1 VIWLNP
7 AAWIAIAIVAAPVL
21 IHLLV
26 HRRAERFPF
35 PTLRFILPT
44 RLAAIRRH
52 VFDDIALLA
61 VRSAIIAAAVAA
73 CAGPLIVTPARRAS
87 WNARIA
93 RAIVVDGRTAARP
106 APPPGSEPSFR
117 SQRFEAV
124 STSDGIHR
132 AVAWLGAA
140 PPARRELVIAG
151 HLTIGSV
158 VEADIAGVPPEIG
171 IRFER
176 VGALPAERSVETAP
190 LLGPSGMLRRTV
202 TLSGKQTSVRDGH
215 DGTAVPPWPVD
226 IVAPPDARPSVD
238 AAIEAVL
245 SQYVWRPAPERRTR
259 LVVLDR
265 AGGPSTTVDADPI
278 RLAWMADAIA
288 RIARDAELQSE
299 GVRMPAGFADRRF
312 VTAPWQ
318 PLVAGGAGRPVVFAA
333 ASSGTLIVVSAAD
346 ADALVT
352 PLLLRSIANSVA
364 PAEDPAQSELLP
376 ISDGQL
382 RAWARPP
389 AAVTAP
395 RIDTVD
401 RDDRR
406 WLWGGVLMLLAA
418 EAWMRRARR
427 DAAEAIEQE
436 AARVA

>member
-26 HRRAERFPF
+26 HRHAERFPF

-44 RLAAIRRH
+44 RLASIRRH

-61 VRSAIIAAAVAA
+61 VRSAIIAAAVTAW
-73 CAGPLIVTPARRAS
+73 AGPLIVTPARRAS

-93 RAIVVDGRTAARP
+93 RAIVVDRGTADRP
-106 APPPGSEPSFR
+106 APQPGSEPPFR

-124 STSDGIHR
+124 SMSDGINR
-132 AVAWLGAA
+132 AVAWLDAA

-158 VEADIAGVPPEIG
+158 GEADIAGVPREIG

-176 VGALPAERSVETAP
+176 VGALPAERSVEAAP

-202 TLSGKQTSVRDGH
+202 TLSGKQTSVRDEH
-215 DGTAVPPWPVD
+215 DLAAVPWPVD
-226 IVAPPDARPSVD
+226 IVAPPDARPAVD

-245 SQYVWRPAPERRTR
+245 SQYVWRPAPDRRTR
-259 LVVLDR
+259 FVVLDR
-265 AGGPSTTVDADPI
+265 AGRPPTTVDAGPI
-278 RLAWMADAIA
+278 RLAWMTDAIA

-299 GVRMPAGFADRRF
+299 SVRLPAGFADRRF

-318 PLVAGGAGRPVVFAA
+318 PLVAGGDGRPVVSAA

-346 ADALVT
+346 AAALVT
-352 PLLLRSIANSVA
+352 PLLLRSIVDSVA
-364 PAEDPAQSELLP
+364 PVEDPAQSELVP
-376 ISDGQL
+376 ISDTRL
-382 RAWARPP
+382 RAWTRPP
-389 AAVTAP
+389 AVTAP

-427 DAAEAIEQE
+427 DAAEGIEQE